1 MWISCQDDDLP
12 EQTIRGCNESSFS
25 YCSLIA
31 DPNFCII
38 PSRRSHSAQFYEAA
52 LKVEE
57 ELKKDTSN
65 VGHKTQH
72 NVREFCEKEK
82 INEGLK
88 TVEQI
93 RQDVKMWLVSA
104 SAGGRVG
111 ARLDCQLLA
120 FLDTVFA
127 DLFSSS

>member
-1 MWISCQDDDLP
+1 MLVIRLNITSCQ
-12 EQTIRGCNESSFS
+12 FS
-25 YCSLIA
+25 IKKNTLRVARC
-31 DPNFCII
+31 DNNF
-38 PSRRSHSAQFYEAA
+38 
-52 LKVEE
+52 V
-57 ELKKDTSN
+57 KKKKN
-65 VGHKTQH
+65 
-72 NVREFCEKEK
+72 
-82 INEGLK
+82 NEGLK
-88 TVEQI
+88 TEEQS

>member
-1 MWISCQDDDLP
+1 MWQ
-12 EQTIRGCNESSFS
+12 Q
-25 YCSLIA
+25 
-31 DPNFCII
+31 
-38 PSRRSHSAQFYEAA
+38 
-52 LKVEE
+52 
-57 ELKKDTSN
+57 
-65 VGHKTQH
+65 
-72 NVREFCEKEK
+72 FCEKEK

-120 FLDTVFA
+120 FLYTVFA
-127 DLFSSS
+127 DMFSSS